1 MKDNKKRLISLIA
14 IVSVFTFIFGVATSF
29 LVINY
34 VIDQRITFNNEKT
47 GVNTSNLNIDKVTV
61 KDSGVATAVER
72 VYNSVVMIENSASGH
87 LLGSG
92 SGFVYKTDESF
103 GYIMTN
109 YHVIEDATQIK
120 VVFSNDET
128 ATAILLG
135 SDEYLD
141 IAILQVDKK
150 HVKQQAPIA
159 KKSSEIKLGDNVFTI
174 GTPVGGEYFNT
185 VTSGIVSGINRK
197 LTVSVNAK
205 EDWIMEAIQVDAAIN
220 PGNSGGP
227 LLNSSGEVIGVNS
240 LKLVDS
246 TIEGMGFAIKIE
258 DALVHAKDLEQGKSI
273 ERPFLGINLTAV
285 GNKIDIAMSGI
296 KIDPSIESGV
306 VVISVIE
313 GSGASKSALKKG
325 DVITKID
332 NQEIENSAYLKYIL
346 YKYSPGDKV
355 NITYIRNGETKTTEV
370 TLSKSE

>member
-1 MKDNKKRLISLIA
+1 MKNKKNRLIV
-14 IVSVFTFIFGVATSF
+14 IVAVVSIFTFIFGVASSF

-34 VIDQRITFNNEKT
+34 VIDKRTDIKEEKA
-47 GVNTSNLNIDKVTV
+47 GVNTSNLNVDKISV

-72 VYNSVVMIENSASGH
+72 VYNSVVMIENSANGR

-92 SGFVYKTDESF
+92 SGFIYKTDENF

-109 YHVIEDATQIK
+109 HHVIEDATIIK
-120 VVFSNDET
+120 VLFSSEET

-150 HVKQQAPIA
+150 YVKQQAPIA
-159 KKSSEIKLGDNVFTI
+159 KNSNEIKLGDNIFTI

-185 VTSGIVSGINRK
+185 VTSGIVSGVNRK
-197 LTVSVNAK
+197 ITVSINAK

-258 DALVHAKDLEQGKSI
+258 DALLHAEDLEKGKSI

-285 GNKIDIAMSGI
+285 GNKVDLAMSGI

-306 VVISVIE
+306 VVLSVIE
-313 GSGASKSALKKG
+313 GSGASKSTLKKG

-346 YKYSPGDKV
+346 YKYSPGDTVK
-355 NITYIRNGETKTTEV
+355 ITYIRNGETKTTDV
-370 TLSKSE
+370 ALTKSE